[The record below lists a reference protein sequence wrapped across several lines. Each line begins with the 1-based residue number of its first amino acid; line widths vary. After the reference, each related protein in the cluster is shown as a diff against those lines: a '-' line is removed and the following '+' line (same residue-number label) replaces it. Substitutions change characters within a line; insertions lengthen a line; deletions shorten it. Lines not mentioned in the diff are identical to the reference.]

1 VVNDFETYSQFVK
14 INKIAGYLLLPYLAW
29 VSFAAVFKWKY
40 LVVE

>member
-14 INKIAGYLLLPYLAW
+14 INKIAGYLLHPILGKFC
-29 VSFAAVFKWKY
+29 SGFKWKY